1 MGRKQTKSGKIR
13 LTEVAKLAG
22 VSPITASR
30 FFRNPEALSL
40 SKRERVDSAVK
51 ELGYVPNLAARAL
64 ASHRTEV
71 IGVVIPSLT
80 NNVFAD
86 VLRGVYDSSEGS
98 RYSIQLANTRY
109 SILQEEKLLRLF
121 RAQKPAGLIV
131 TGINQTAESR
141 AILESMN
148 CPVTQIME
156 IGDSPVDMM
165 VGFSHYDAAFAAISH
180 ILEQGYRRIGFLG
193 ARMDPRVQRRFE
205 GYRDAMK
212 AASLFD
218 PNLVVTTSVPT
229 TVTLGGTLFADL
241 LAQDARHRRGLLRQ
255 RRPRARR
262 PVRMPAPADVGSPRS
277 GHCRLQRSG
286 IHGFCGPLAHQRAH
300 QSLRNGPA
308 RRHDGDRRDRGPPP
322 AGAGSQ
328 PWFSVDGPR
337 ELDAAKHLIA
347 VCGMD
352 RAWTENGSAIF
363 WAELG
368 SDCSDGR
375 RQARC
380 SG

>member
-1 MGRKQTKSGKIR
+1 MGRKSTKSGKIR

-40 SKRERVDSAVK
+40 AKRERVDSAVK

-86 VLRGVYDSSEGS
+86 VLRGIYDSLEGS

-131 TGINQTAESR
+131 TGINQTADSR
-141 AILESMN
+141 AILETMN

-156 IGDSPVDMM
+156 IGEAPVDMM
-165 VGFSHYDAAFAAISH
+165 VGFSHYDASSAAISH
-180 ILEQGYRRIGFLG
+180 ILAQGRRRIGFLG

-205 GYRDAMK
+205 GYRDTMK

-218 PNLVVTTSVPT
+218 PNLIVTTSVPT
-229 TVTLGGTLFADL
+229 TVTLGSTLFADL
-241 LAQDARHRRGLLRQ
+241 VARAPDIDAVFCVNDDLALGVLFECQ
-255 RRPRARR
+255 RRRISVPRDLAIVGFNDLEFMASAVPSLTSVRTNRYEMGRHAVTMVIDAIEGRR
-262 PVRMPAPADVGSPRS
+262 PEVPVLDLGFQLMVRESSTMQD
-277 GHCRLQRSG
+277 
-286 IHGFCGPLAHQRAH
+286 
-300 QSLRNGPA
+300 
-308 RRHDGDRRDRGPPP
+308 
-322 AGAGSQ
+322 
-328 PWFSVDGPR
+328 
-337 ELDAAKHLIA
+337 
-347 VCGMD
+347 
-352 RAWTENGSAIF
+352 T
-363 WAELG
+363 
-368 SDCSDGR
+368 
-375 RQARC
+375 
-380 SG
+380 

>member
-1 MGRKQTKSGKIR
+1 MGRKTTKSGKIR

-30 FFRNPEALSL
+30 FFRNPEALSVA
-40 SKRERVDSAVK
+40 KRERVDSAVK

-86 VLRGVYDSSEGS
+86 VLRGIYDSLEGS

-109 SILQEEKLLRLF
+109 SILQEEKLLQLF

-131 TGINQTAESR
+131 TGINQTADSR

-148 CPVTQIME
+148 CPVAQIME
-156 IGDSPVDMM
+156 IGDEPVDMM
-165 VGFSHYDAAFAAISH
+165 VGFSHYEASSAAIAH
-180 ILEQGYRRIGFLG
+180 ILAQGRRRIGFLG

-218 PNLVVTTSVPT
+218 PNLVVTTTVPT

-241 LAQDARHRRGLLRQ
+241 VAQSPDIDAVFCVNDDLALGVLFECQRRRISVPLDLAIVGFNDLEFMASAVPSLTSVRTNRYEMGRHAVTMVIDAIEGRRPEVPVLDLGFQLMVRESSTAQD
-255 RRPRARR
+255 
-262 PVRMPAPADVGSPRS
+262 
-277 GHCRLQRSG
+277 
-286 IHGFCGPLAHQRAH
+286 
-300 QSLRNGPA
+300 
-308 RRHDGDRRDRGPPP
+308 
-322 AGAGSQ
+322 
-328 PWFSVDGPR
+328 
-337 ELDAAKHLIA
+337 
-347 VCGMD
+347 
-352 RAWTENGSAIF
+352 T
-363 WAELG
+363 
-368 SDCSDGR
+368 
-375 RQARC
+375 
-380 SG
+380 

>member
-1 MGRKQTKSGKIR
+1 MGRKSTKSGKIR

-30 FFRNPEALSL
+30 FFRNPEALSVA
-40 SKRERVDSAVK
+40 KRERVDSAVK

-86 VLRGVYDSSEGS
+86 VLRGIYDSLEGS

-109 SILQEEKLLRLF
+109 SILQEERLLQLF

-131 TGINQTAESR
+131 TGINQTAASR

-156 IGDSPVDMM
+156 IGEAPVDMM
-165 VGFSHYDAAFAAISH
+165 VGFSHYDASSAAISH
-180 ILEQGYRRIGFLG
+180 ILAQGRRRIGFLG

-205 GYRDAMK
+205 GYRDAMT

-218 PNLVVTTSVPT
+218 PNLIVTTSVPT
-229 TVTLGGTLFADL
+229 TVTLGSTLFADL
-241 LAQDARHRRGLLRQ
+241 VARAPDIDAVFCVNDDLALGVLFECQ
-255 RRPRARR
+255 RRRISVPRDIAIVGFNDLEFMASAVPSLTSVRTNRYEMGRHAVTMVIDAIEGRR
-262 PVRMPAPADVGSPRS
+262 PEIPVLDLGFQLMVRESSTMQD
-277 GHCRLQRSG
+277 
-286 IHGFCGPLAHQRAH
+286 
-300 QSLRNGPA
+300 
-308 RRHDGDRRDRGPPP
+308 
-322 AGAGSQ
+322 
-328 PWFSVDGPR
+328 
-337 ELDAAKHLIA
+337 
-347 VCGMD
+347 
-352 RAWTENGSAIF
+352 T
-363 WAELG
+363 
-368 SDCSDGR
+368 
-375 RQARC
+375 
-380 SG
+380 